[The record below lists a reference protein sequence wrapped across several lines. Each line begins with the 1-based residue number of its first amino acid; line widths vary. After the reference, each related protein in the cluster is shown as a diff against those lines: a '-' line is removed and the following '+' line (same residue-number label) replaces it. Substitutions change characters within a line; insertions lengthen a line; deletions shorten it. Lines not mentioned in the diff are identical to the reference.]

1 MVRSFTD
8 RVLGGVCGGIGA
20 SLRLNSWLVRVLFIA
35 LTVVSLGSV
44 ALLYLALWWALPL
57 PSPAQ
62 TQRGSFGGFLIF
74 VMLTAAMIGAWAGR
88 EMGWL
93 RGANGQDLYVPVLL
107 LVLSVVFFLK
117 QVRA

>member
-20 SLRLNSWLVRVLFIA
+20 ALRLNSWLVRAIFIF
-35 LTVVSLGSV
+35 LTPVSLGT
-44 ALLYLALWWALPL
+44 AGLLYLALWWALPM

-62 TQRGSFGGFLIF
+62 PQRGAGGFLIF
-74 VMLTAAMIGAWAGR
+74 IVLTAAMIAAWVGR

-93 RGANGQDLYVPVLL
+93 RGANGQEL
-107 LVLSVVFFLK
+107 FL
-117 QVRA
+117 